1 MQKREFTL
9 QSKYDNLA
17 LSCAEYTAEGGTQT
31 NAKGVVQIVHG
42 MCEYKERYEGF
53 IDYLTQNGYIVFAH
67 DHRGHGGSVTANENL
82 GYFGDKKGE
91 AIVDDAALVTD
102 EIRRLYPGL
111 SVTLFGHSM
120 GSLVVRAYIQKY
132 EEKIDKLIVCGS
144 PSKNSLAGIGL
155 MLNGVI
161 SAFRGKKYRSRLMA
175 NASTGGGDDK
185 FPGEGK
191 NAWLTRD
198 KTVVE
203 KYNADEKCNF
213 VFSCNGFSNLLHL
226 VKNAYKKKKYPA
238 KHSDLPIF
246 FMAGADDPVIG
257 SEKKWLAA
265 QQFLRDVGY
274 KNVTGKSYPKMRHEI
289 LNELGKEEVYADAL
303 AFIEKSAEKQA

>member
-17 LSCAEYTAEGGTQT
+17 LSCAEYAAEGFTQT

-144 PSKNSLAGIGL
+144 PSKNSLAGFGL

-257 SEKKWLAA
+257 NEKKWLAA

-303 AFIEKSAEKQA
+303 AFIEKSAEKQV

>member
-17 LSCAEYTAEGGTQT
+17 LSCAEYAAEGVTQT

-144 PSKNSLAGIGL
+144 PSKNSLAGFGL

-257 SEKKWLAA
+257 SEKKWLEA

-274 KNVTGKSYPKMRHEI
+274 KNVTGKLYPKMRHEI

>member
-17 LSCAEYTAEGGTQT
+17 LSCAEYAAEGGTQT

-144 PSKNSLAGIGL
+144 PSKNSLAGFGL

-213 VFSCNGFSNLLHL
+213 IFSCNGFSNLLHL

>member
-17 LSCAEYTAEGGTQT
+17 LSCAEYTAEGVTQT

-53 IDYLTQNGYIVFAH
+53 IDYLTRNGYIVFAH

-144 PSKNSLAGIGL
+144 PSKNSLAGFGL

-161 SAFRGKKYRSRLMA
+161 SAFRGEKYRSRLMA

-289 LNELGKEEVYADAL
+289 LNELGKEEVYAAAL

>member
-17 LSCAEYTAEGGTQT
+17 LSCAEYTAEGVTQT

-53 IDYLTQNGYIVFAH
+53 IDYLTQYGYIVFAH

-144 PSKNSLAGIGL
+144 PSKNSLAGFGL

-213 VFSCNGFSNLLHL
+213 IFSCNGFSNLLHL
-226 VKNAYKKKKYPA
+226 VKNVYKKKKYPA

-274 KNVTGKSYPKMRHEI
+274 KNVTGKLYPKMRHEI

-303 AFIEKSAEKQA
+303 AFIEKSAEKQV

>member
-144 PSKNSLAGIGL
+144 PSKNSLAGFGL

-191 NAWLTRD
+191 TAWLTRD

>member
-144 PSKNSLAGIGL
+144 PSKNSLAGFGL

-303 AFIEKSAEKQA
+303 AFIEISAEKQA

>member
-144 PSKNSLAGIGL
+144 PSKNSLAGFGL

-246 FMAGADDPVIG
+246 FIAGADDPVIG
-257 SEKKWLAA
+257 SEKKWLEA

>member
-17 LSCAEYTAEGGTQT
+17 LSCAEYAAEGVTQT

-144 PSKNSLAGIGL
+144 PSKNSLAGFGL

-303 AFIEKSAEKQA
+303 AFIEKSAVKQA

>member
-17 LSCAEYTAEGGTQT
+17 LSCAEYTAEGVTQT

-144 PSKNSLAGIGL
+144 PSKNSLAGVGL

-274 KNVTGKSYPKMRHEI
+274 KNVTGKLYPKMRHEI

-303 AFIEKSAEKQA
+303 AFIEKSAVKQA

>member
-144 PSKNSLAGIGL
+144 PSKNSLAGVGL

-257 SEKKWLAA
+257 NEKKWLAA

>member
-17 LSCAEYTAEGGTQT
+17 LSCAEYTAEGVTQT

-42 MCEYKERYEGF
+42 MCEYKERYENF
-53 IDYLTQNGYIVFAH
+53 IDYLTRNGYIVFAH

-144 PSKNSLAGIGL
+144 PSKNSLAGFGL

>member
-17 LSCAEYTAEGGTQT
+17 LSCAEYAAEGDTQT

-144 PSKNSLAGIGL
+144 PSKNSLAGFGL

-274 KNVTGKSYPKMRHEI
+274 KNVTGKLYPKMRHEI

>member
-144 PSKNSLAGIGL
+144 PSKNSLAGFGL

-303 AFIEKSAEKQA
+303 AFIEKSAEK

>member
-17 LSCAEYTAEGGTQT
+17 LSCAEYTAEGVTQT
-31 NAKGVVQIVHG
+31 TAKGVVQIVHG

-53 IDYLTQNGYIVFAH
+53 IDYLTRNGYIVFAH

-102 EIRRLYPGL
+102 EIRRLYPGM

-144 PSKNSLAGIGL
+144 PSKNSLAGFGL

>member
-17 LSCAEYTAEGGTQT
+17 LSCAEYAAEGVTQT

-42 MCEYKERYEGF
+42 MCEYKERYEDF

-144 PSKNSLAGIGL
+144 PSKNALAGFGL

-238 KHSDLPIF
+238 KNSDLPIF

>member
-17 LSCAEYTAEGGTQT
+17 LSCAEYAAEGVTQT

-102 EIRRLYPGL
+102 EIRRLHPGL

-144 PSKNSLAGIGL
+144 PSKNSLAGFGL

-257 SEKKWLAA
+257 SEKKWLEA

-274 KNVTGKSYPKMRHEI
+274 KNVTGKLYPKMRHEI

>member
-144 PSKNSLAGIGL
+144 PSKNSLAGFGL

-289 LNELGKEEVYADAL
+289 LNELGKEQVYADAL

>member
-17 LSCAEYTAEGGTQT
+17 LSCAEYAAEGVTQT
-31 NAKGVVQIVHG
+31 NARGVVQIVHG

-144 PSKNSLAGIGL
+144 PSKNSLAGFGL

-226 VKNAYKKKKYPA
+226 VKNAYKKKYPA
-238 KHSDLPIF
+238 QHSDLPIF

>member
-17 LSCAEYTAEGGTQT
+17 LSCAEYTAEGGMQT

-144 PSKNSLAGIGL
+144 PSKNSLAGFGL

-161 SAFRGKKYRSRLMA
+161 SAFRGEKYRSRLMA

-238 KHSDLPIF
+238 KNSDLPIF

>member
-144 PSKNSLAGIGL
+144 PSKNSLAGFGL

-161 SAFRGKKYRSRLMA
+161 SAFRGEKYRSRLMA

-257 SEKKWLAA
+257 SEKKWLEA

-274 KNVTGKSYPKMRHEI
+274 KNVTGKLYPKMRHEI

>member
-144 PSKNSLAGIGL
+144 PSKNALAGFGL

-161 SAFRGKKYRSRLMA
+161 SAFRGEKYRSRLMA

>member
-17 LSCAEYTAEGGTQT
+17 LSCAEYTAEGVTQT
-31 NAKGVVQIVHG
+31 TAKGVVQIVHG

-144 PSKNSLAGIGL
+144 PSKNSLAGFGL

-274 KNVTGKSYPKMRHEI
+274 KNVTGKLYPKMRHEI

-303 AFIEKSAEKQA
+303 AFIEKSAEKQV

>member
-17 LSCAEYTAEGGTQT
+17 LSCAEYTAEGVTQT

-144 PSKNSLAGIGL
+144 PSKNSLAGVGL

-161 SAFRGKKYRSRLMA
+161 SAFHGKKYRSRLMA

-274 KNVTGKSYPKMRHEI
+274 KNVTGKLYPKMRHEI

>member
-144 PSKNSLAGIGL
+144 PSKNSLAGFGL

-226 VKNAYKKKKYPA
+226 VKNAYKKKKYPV

-257 SEKKWLAA
+257 SEKKWLEA

-274 KNVTGKSYPKMRHEI
+274 KNVTGKLYPKMRHEI
-289 LNELGKEEVYADAL
+289 LNELGKEQVYADAL

>member
-17 LSCAEYTAEGGTQT
+17 LSCAEYAAEGVTQT

-144 PSKNSLAGIGL
+144 PSKNSLAGFGL

-246 FMAGADDPVIG
+246 FIAGADDPVIG
-257 SEKKWLAA
+257 SEKKWLEA

>member
-17 LSCAEYTAEGGTQT
+17 LSCAEYTAEGVTQT

-144 PSKNSLAGIGL
+144 PSKNSLAGFGL
-155 MLNGVI
+155 MLNGMI

-274 KNVTGKSYPKMRHEI
+274 KNVTGKLYPKMRHEI

>member
-17 LSCAEYTAEGGTQT
+17 LSCAEYAAEGVTQT

-42 MCEYKERYEGF
+42 MCEYKERYEDF

-144 PSKNSLAGIGL
+144 PSKNSLAGFGL

-274 KNVTGKSYPKMRHEI
+274 KNVTGKLYPKMRHEI

>member
-17 LSCAEYTAEGGTQT
+17 LSCAEYTAEGVTQT

-144 PSKNSLAGIGL
+144 PSKNSLAGFGL

-161 SAFRGKKYRSRLMA
+161 SAFRGEKYRSRLMA

-238 KHSDLPIF
+238 KNSDLPIF

-274 KNVTGKSYPKMRHEI
+274 KNVTGKLYPKMRHEI

>member
-17 LSCAEYTAEGGTQT
+17 LSCAEYTAEGVTQT

-102 EIRRLYPGL
+102 EIRRLHPGL

-144 PSKNSLAGIGL
+144 PSKNSLAGFGL

-257 SEKKWLAA
+257 SEKKWLEA

-274 KNVTGKSYPKMRHEI
+274 KNVTRKSYPKMRHEI

-303 AFIEKSAEKQA
+303 AFIEKSAEK

>member
-17 LSCAEYTAEGGTQT
+17 LSCAEYAAEGVTQT

-42 MCEYKERYEGF
+42 MCEYKERYEDF
-53 IDYLTQNGYIVFAH
+53 IDYLAQNGYIVFAH

-144 PSKNSLAGIGL
+144 PSKNSLAGFGL

-257 SEKKWLAA
+257 SEKKWLEA

-274 KNVTGKSYPKMRHEI
+274 KNVTGKLYPKMRHEI

>member
-144 PSKNSLAGIGL
+144 PSKNALAGFGL

-303 AFIEKSAEKQA
+303 AFIEKSAEKQV

>member
-17 LSCAEYTAEGGTQT
+17 LSCAEYAAEGVTQT

-144 PSKNSLAGIGL
+144 PSKNSLAGVGL

-257 SEKKWLAA
+257 NEKKWLEA

-274 KNVTGKSYPKMRHEI
+274 KNVTGKLYPKMRHEI
-289 LNELGKEEVYADAL
+289 LNELGKEQVYADAL

>member
-17 LSCAEYTAEGGTQT
+17 LSCAEYAAEGGTQT

-144 PSKNSLAGIGL
+144 PSKNSLAGFGL

-238 KHSDLPIF
+238 KNSDLPIF

-257 SEKKWLAA
+257 SEEKWLAA

>member
-17 LSCAEYTAEGGTQT
+17 LSCAEYTAEGVTQT

-102 EIRRLYPGL
+102 EIRRLHPGL

-132 EEKIDKLIVCGS
+132 EDKIDKLIVCGS
-144 PSKNSLAGIGL
+144 PSKNSLAGFGL

-303 AFIEKSAEKQA
+303 AFIVKSAEKQA

>member
-17 LSCAEYTAEGGTQT
+17 LSCAEYTAEGVTQT

-132 EEKIDKLIVCGS
+132 EEKIEKLIVCGS
-144 PSKNSLAGIGL
+144 PSKNSLAGFGL

-226 VKNAYKKKKYPA
+226 VKNVYKKKKYPA

-274 KNVTGKSYPKMRHEI
+274 KNVTGKLYPKMRHEI
-289 LNELGKEEVYADAL
+289 LNELGKEEVNADAL
-303 AFIEKSAEKQA
+303 AFIEQSAGKQA

>member
-17 LSCAEYTAEGGTQT
+17 LSCAEYTAEGVTQT

-42 MCEYKERYEGF
+42 MCEYKERYEDF

-144 PSKNSLAGIGL
+144 PSKNSLAGFGL

-257 SEKKWLAA
+257 SEKKWLEA

-289 LNELGKEEVYADAL
+289 LNELGKEEVYADTL

>member
-17 LSCAEYTAEGGTQT
+17 LSCAEYAAEGVTQT

-144 PSKNSLAGIGL
+144 PSKNSLAGFGL

-257 SEKKWLAA
+257 SEKKWLEA

-274 KNVTGKSYPKMRHEI
+274 KNVTGKLYPKMRHEI

-303 AFIEKSAEKQA
+303 AFIEKSAKKQA

>member
-17 LSCAEYTAEGGTQT
+17 LSCAEYTAEGVTQT

-144 PSKNSLAGIGL
+144 PSKNSLAGFGL

-175 NASTGGGDDK
+175 NASTGGGDDQ

-213 VFSCNGFSNLLHL
+213 IFTCNGFSNLLHL

>member
-17 LSCAEYTAEGGTQT
+17 LSCAEYAAEGVTQT

-144 PSKNSLAGIGL
+144 PSKTPLAGFGL

-161 SAFRGKKYRSRLMA
+161 SAFRGEKYRSRLMA

-257 SEKKWLAA
+257 SEKNWLEA